1 MTTTMVFV
9 SVSQQLCPHEYPVP
23 MKIAVEEMIGKRK
36 AEDKTSVGE
45 KTDSMLT
52 HCRYFLE
59 FDFFQVILV
68 LSV

>member
-1 MTTTMVFV
+1 
-9 SVSQQLCPHEYPVP
+9 

>member
-1 MTTTMVFV
+1 
-9 SVSQQLCPHEYPVP
+9 

-36 AEDKTSVGE
+36 AEDKTRVGE
-45 KTDSMLT
+45 KTDFMLT